1 MIFLKAKDGIVN
13 LAAIQYIR
21 RVQNTVTLY
30 FESDYYDISF
40 EREEEAEEY
49 LSALSMLIYA
59 KEPEV
64 QK

>member
-1 MIFLKAKDGIVN
+1 MTFLRVKDGIVN

-21 RVQNTVTLY
+21 RTQTTITIY